1 MVMMK
6 VTLVTLLRRFRM
18 ETLQDKGICFDKIQ
32 KKNDLSV
39 HPIENNNLLNII
51 FIPRKS
57 YEYLER

>member
-1 MVMMK
+1 
-6 VTLVTLLRRFRM
+6 M